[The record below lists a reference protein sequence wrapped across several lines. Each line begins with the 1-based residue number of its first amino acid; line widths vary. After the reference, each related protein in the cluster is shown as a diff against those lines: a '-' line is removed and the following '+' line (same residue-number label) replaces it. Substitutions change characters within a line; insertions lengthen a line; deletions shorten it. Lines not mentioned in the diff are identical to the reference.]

1 MSFDSFGFGD
11 NEPFI
16 NTKPNPNIQMLP
28 ATHSFTNVP
37 DNRPQYLIDRDRE
50 DEIASVKEDKEL
62 NKKIV
67 EDAQKETEQEDY
79 DRNPIDYEG
88 NKLIGEA
95 LNKFG
100 KL

>member
-1 MSFDSFGFGD
+1 MSF
-11 NEPFI
+11 
-16 NTKPNPNIQMLP
+16 NPNIQMLP

-50 DEIASVKEDKEL
+50 DEIAIAQYDKDY

-95 LNKFG
+95 LNKFC
-100 KL
+100 KI

>member
-62 NKKIV
+62 KIITVGSKGLDQLKRIYGKYIIKKISFKDFLYV
-67 EDAQKETEQEDY
+67 
-79 DRNPIDYEG
+79 RN
-88 NKLIGEA
+88 LH
-95 LNKFG
+95 
-100 KL
+100 

>member
-11 NEPFI
+11 DKPLRY
-16 NTKPNPNIQMLP
+16 TKPNTNIQMLP

>member
-11 NEPFI
+11 DEPI
-16 NTKPNPNIQMLP
+16 IYTKPNPNIQMLP